1 MSRQSSIVLLI
12 RHKLLLSLMCHRMRR
27 QRWSRPSQVG
37 EAVPLPS
44 ATGHHLL
51 CQTSP
56 TAEQRRSCR
65 QSQNPPT
72 RRRPPVR
79 QRWSKPSRKRE
90 AVPTFSATGHHHLR
104 QISIL
109 HILMRVSETLAPPAQ
124 LATRHSHLSQFPPQ
138 RRSRRQR
145 RQQTPRQQCLSKVSH
160 TPVQILLLSQNPPM
174 AKQRRSRT
182 SQQQITFNS
191 TEMIL
196 T

>member
-27 QRWSRPSQVG
+27 QPPARQRWSRPSQVG
-37 EAVPLPS
+37 EAIPLPS

-79 QRWSKPSRKRE
+79 QCWSKPR
-90 AVPTFSATGHHHLR
+90 FSATGHHHLR

-109 HILMRVSETLAPPAQ
+109 HILMRVSGTIALPAQ

-145 RQQTPRQQCLSKVSH
+145 RQRTPRRQCLSKVSH